1 MLVWEKREKRE
12 KRASHFTVAL
22 CDTNGKTG
30 NVQAHREV
38 VIGGP
43 EFKIILTSS

>member
-22 CDTNGKTG
+22 CDTNGQTG

-38 VIGGP
+38 GTHHKSNP
-43 EFKIILTSS
+43 LSWL